1 MPTDAADLGIFGGSG
16 FYSFLDDVETVN
28 VDTPYGETS
37 SPLFIGAIGDRR
49 VAFIARHGVDHQ
61 FPPHRIPARANVW
74 AMGQV
79 GVRALVSPFAAGSL
93 QPHIHPGEFVVCDQ
107 LVDRTS
113 GRADTYSDGPEISHV
128 TFADPYDA
136 ELRRVLVD
144 VARDEGITVHDKGT
158 VVVIQGPRFAT
169 RAESNWYR
177 TAGWEVINMTQYPEA
192 ALAAELA
199 IPYAGVG
206 LITDYDTGLEGVAE
220 IAPVTEREVFA
231 FFEANID
238 RVRKLLFAAV
248 PQLLLAP

>member
-1 MPTDAADLGIFGGSG
+1 M
-16 FYSFLDDVETVN
+16 
-28 VDTPYGETS
+28 
-37 SPLFIGAIGDRR
+37 
-49 VAFIARHGVDHQ
+49 
-61 FPPHRIPARANVW
+61 
-74 AMGQV
+74 
-79 GVRALVSPFAAGSL
+79 
-93 QPHIHPGEFVVCDQ
+93 CDQ

-136 ELRRVLVD
+136 DLRRVLVD
-144 VARDEGITVHDKGT
+144 VARDQGITVHDEGT

-220 IAPVTEREVFA
+220 IEPVTEREVFA

-248 PQLLLAP
+248 PQLPLAP